1 MTSDAYWL
9 IEFIT
14 VYNCHWFGRLVIDSD
29 TLTFVEFMKA
39 SNELQ
44 VTVSVFKSTK
54 CRAKY

>member
-14 VYNCHWFGRLVIDSD
+14 VYNCHWFGRLVIDSE
-29 TLTFVEFMKA
+29 TLT